1 MRQSSTI
8 VRVFCSDSNSELL
21 GGQERRFI
29 VENHT
34 DDEESERL
42 PSSDCTVPILR
53 KKSELKDRIRE
64 IVAGEAVAAF
74 ARRCGITES
83 LVRKYL
89 GGSQPSAEN
98 LVLLA
103 SAGGVSVEW
112 LATGR
117 GIRRA
122 VDMRRAEKALRDGA
136 FRAIDGE
143 SRPLTAEDMASSLPR
158 RLAAL
163 AALIEGLESPKEQ
176 AALLDEFLSRA
187 QNAAEL
193 HALKQAVAE
202 LRAAQKKTA

>member
-1 MRQSSTI
+1 M
-8 VRVFCSDSNSELL
+8 SDSQCPIPEK
-21 GGQERRFI
+21 
-29 VENHT
+29 
-34 DDEESERL
+34 ESDTFATRL
-42 PSSDCTVPILR
+42 RSLIDGESI
-53 KKSELKDRIRE
+53 
-64 IVAGEAVAAF
+64 AGF
-74 ARRCGITES
+74 ARRVEVPEANIHTYLRGMTPHLDKLIRIADACGVT
-83 LVRKYL
+83 
-89 GGSQPSAEN
+89 
-98 LVLLA
+98 
-103 SAGGVSVEW
+103 VEW

-122 VDMRRAEKALRDGA
+122 SDMRRAEKSLQDGD
-136 FRAIDGE
+136 FRVIDGE
-143 SRPLTAEDMASSLPR
+143 ARPLTAEDMAASLPR